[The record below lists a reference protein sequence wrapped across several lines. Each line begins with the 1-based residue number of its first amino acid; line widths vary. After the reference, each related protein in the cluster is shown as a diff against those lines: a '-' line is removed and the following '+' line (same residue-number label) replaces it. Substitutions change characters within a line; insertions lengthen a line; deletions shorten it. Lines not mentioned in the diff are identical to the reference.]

1 MGLSGKDYLRGLQF
15 PSLGDF
21 PDPGIETESLAA
33 PALRADSFSSV
44 SSVAQSCL
52 TLCNP
57 MNHSTPGLYHLAI
70 GKVPVAINTNA

>member
-15 PSLGDF
+15 PSLVNF

-33 PALRADSFSSV
+33 PALQADSF

-57 MNHSTPGLYHLAI
+57 MNHSMPGLYHLAI
-70 GKVPVAINTNA
+70 AKVPVANNTNAK